1 MKPLRTVVLAFGA
14 YFATLSY
21 AEEPPAPLEP
31 LSLELELGLI
41 SITGNTESSA
51 LRTKATIKQDFK
63 EWKAKYQGDFLY
75 KRSKNE
81 GESETKTTAHK
92 TFLSA
97 QSDYKLSEEN
107 SSVFVYGSYTD
118 DRFSG
123 YEYQNTISVGY
134 SGRIFED
141 ESSFLDYSAGPGYSF
156 SQTDEGEEDKI
167 AIVHVELQYK
177 YEINPN
183 VTFQQGISTD
193 AALESNK
200 NSTSKSETSVRV
212 KLIGNL
218 HMKAVYSLT
227 HNSIALEDKKKTDG
241 TASVIFSYTF

>member
-1 MKPLRTVVLAFGA
+1 MKPLRIVVLAFGA
-14 YFATLSY
+14 CFATLSY
-21 AEEPPAPLEP
+21 AEKSSVPLEP

-41 SITGNTESSA
+41 STTGNMQSTA
-51 LRTKATIKQDFK
+51 LKTKATIKQDFR
-63 EWKAKYQGDFLY
+63 EWKAKYQADVLY
-75 KRSKNE
+75 KRGKNNDDE
-81 GESETKTTAHK
+81 ETQTTAHK

-97 QSDYKLSEEN
+97 QSDYKLAKEN

-123 YEYQNTISVGY
+123 YEYQNTLSVGY
-134 SGRIFED
+134 SGRIYED

-156 SQTDEGEEDKI
+156 SQTDAGEEEKN
-167 AIVHVELQYK
+167 AIIHIELQYE

-193 AALESNK
+193 TALESDK
-200 NSTSKSETSVRV
+200 NSTSKSETSFNV
-212 KLIGNL
+212 KLRDNL
-218 HMKAVYSLT
+218 QMKAVYSLT

-241 TASVIFSYTF
+241 IASVIFSYSF

>member
-51 LRTKATIKQDFK
+51 LRTKATIKQDFR
-63 EWKAKYQGDFLY
+63 EWKAKYQADVLY
-75 KRSKNE
+75 KRGKNE
-81 GESETKTTAHK
+81 DESQTKTTAHK
-92 TFLSA
+92 VFLSA

-123 YEYQNTISVGY
+123 YEYQNTLSVGY
-134 SGRIFED
+134 SGRIYEG

-156 SQTDEGEEDKI
+156 SQTNAGEEEKN
-167 AIVHVELQYK
+167 AIVHVELQYE
-177 YEINPN
+177 YQINPN
-183 VTFQQGISTD
+183 VTFHQAISTD
-193 AALESNK
+193 TALESDK
-200 NSTSKSETSVRV
+200 NSTSKSETSVNV
-212 KLIGNL
+212 KLRDDL
-218 HMKAVYSLT
+218 QMKAAYSLT
-227 HNSIALEDKKKTDG
+227 HNTQALENKKKTDG
-241 TASVIFSYTF
+241 TASVIFSYSF